1 MTAFKRTLVA
11 LDLSEMD
18 RRLLAHTAALRGPL
32 AMEKIYFV
40 HIIRD
45 LNMPRNAEVQFI
57 KLFAPE
63 HPIDEQVRKKLNLD
77 VEAALGE
84 NGSSTTQI
92 EVIEG
97 KPYEKLIHWTQV
109 KEIDLLVVGRKI
121 QSKGSGIT
129 ARRVARKAGCNVLFV
144 PENATDN
151 IRRIIV
157 PIDFSENAARA
168 LRTALRLKTQLKAPT
183 VQALYI
189 VDMPPGDYYMEPRES
204 SGFRMILLDSA
215 RSAYR
220 DFLQKYHL
228 DGNAVEGV
236 FLENNFVNVA
246 AHINQYAREQEADL
260 IVVGAQGH
268 TALENFLYG
277 SVTESLVER
286 SRETPILIVR

>member
-11 LDLSEMD
+11 LDRSEMD
-18 RRLLAHTAALRGPL
+18 RRLLAYTAALRGPL
-32 AMEKIYFV
+32 AIEKIYFV

-45 LNMPRNAEVQFI
+45 LNMPRNAEVQFL

-109 KEIDLLVVGRKI
+109 KEIDLLIVGRKI

-144 PENATDN
+144 PENAAGK

-168 LRTALRLKTQLKAPT
+168 LRTALKLKTQLQAPT

-228 DGNAVEGV
+228 DGNALESV

-260 IVVGAQGH
+260 IVIGAQGH